1 MRLSKGGY
9 SVVRREVLNKRLNR
23 LDEYLRILNG
33 LKRYSLSE
41 FMKNPECYGAVER
54 FLQLC
59 IEAVT
64 DIGNHLVADLEL
76 GQVNS
81 YRDIPAL
88 LNAAGYLS
96 KDLEEKWFRM
106 IGFRNTLVHDYLE
119 IDRSIVHDVLH
130 HHLED
135 IEGIKHVLASFL

>member
-1 MRLSKGGY
+1 
-9 SVVRREVLNKRLNR
+9 VRQEFLRKRLNR
-23 LDEYLRILNG
+23 LDECLSILRG
-33 LKRYSLSE
+33 LKRYSLPE
-41 FMKNPECYGAVER
+41 FIENPERYGSAER
-54 FLQLC
+54 FLQLS

-76 GQVNS
+76 GTVNS

-88 LNAAGYLS
+88 LTAAGHLP
-96 KDLEEKWFRM
+96 KELEEKWFLM

-119 IDRSIVHDVLH
+119 IDRTIVHDVLH

-135 IEGIKHVLASFL
+135 LEAVRQVLAGFL